1 MMSLIGSSIGR
12 KIVSAL
18 VAIYV
23 LTYVATAVVVYSGVR
38 TSLRDSAAQTLNQV
52 ADLKYERLGNRVD
65 ELATNLTAWSQLEV
79 MNDLVSGDVD
89 KRVDSALEG
98 LKRLYGLT
106 GDIYAFDSGGTLIAA
121 ADDIQPG
128 GQPGS
133 SPPGGGRLPDVWRVG
148 GRAPVFLDKHPNPLA
163 GLPPDRSPGDGTAG
177 TPPIPQ
183 AGGDIVALAI
193 PVFGSFDRNFRVGT
207 LVVTLPWPTLETLL
221 GGLESSTAL
230 VRLGGHPVV
239 LSPGAGAGDVAALA
253 LPSAGGG
260 NNDYIIGRSVT
271 RDGLLRGWQV
281 VVLQPVAAVTRPL
294 RQVALELVLLGIFL
308 GIPVIISVRWMARR
322 LTAPVM
328 DLTRVVRDIT
338 DTDRLD
344 IRVPVTSHDELGF
357 LAGSFNRMTSTLQ
370 RAMEDRDRSMRDLA
384 LLNQTLEG
392 KVRARTAELEAAI
405 TAQRRLLRDISHEIK
420 SPLARLG
427 MALGLARRLAEA
439 QAPRHFDRMEREIA
453 AVAALASEL
462 LTLARL
468 EGTANGPAPGLDVA
482 AVDLPVLLRGI
493 IADALYEM
501 PDRQGDVTLTV
512 TPDPATGGTVDG
524 NADLLRRAI
533 ENIIRNALFYTA
545 PGVPIVITLTPAA
558 DSLHLTVADHGPGVP
573 DDAIP
578 QLFEPFYRVDQARA
592 RETGG
597 TGIGL
602 TICKRVVELHGGRVT
617 ARHNRPHGLVIDI
630 MLPRHQDDGGG
641 DKTG

>member
-38 TSLRDSAAQTLNQV
+38 TSLRESAAQTLNQV
-52 ADLKYERLGNRVD
+52 ADLKYERLGNRID

-121 ADDIQPG
+121 ADDIPPPG
-128 GQPGS
+128 G

-163 GLPPDRSPGDGTAG
+163 NPPATPLGAG
-177 TPPIPQ
+177 TPSVPQ
-183 AGGDIVALAI
+183 PGGDIVALAI

-239 LSPGAGAGDVAALA
+239 LSPGSGTGAGAGNIAALA

-294 RQVALELVLLGIFL
+294 RQVALELVLLGVCL

-344 IRVPVTSHDELGF
+344 IHVPVTSHDELGF

-370 RAMEDRDRSMRDLA
+370 RAMEDRDRSMRELA

-392 KVRARTAELEAAI
+392 KVTARTAELEAAI

-427 MALGLARRLAEA
+427 MALGLARRQAEA

-468 EGTANGPAPGLDVA
+468 EGTANGPAPGLDVT
-482 AVDLPVLLRGI
+482 AVDLPVLLRRI

-512 TPDPATGGTVDG
+512 TSDPATGGTVDG

-545 PGVPIVITLTPAA
+545 PGDLVVITLTPAA
-558 DSLHLTVADHGPGVP
+558 DSLHLTVADQGPGVP
-573 DDAIP
+573 DDALT

-602 TICKRVVELHGGRVT
+602 TICKRVVELHGGRVA
-617 ARHNRPHGLVIDI
+617 ARRNHPHGLVIDLT
-630 MLPRHQDDGGG
+630 LPVRQDGGG
-641 DKTG
+641 RGKTG

>member
-38 TSLRDSAAQTLNQV
+38 TSLRESAAQTLNQV
-52 ADLKYERLGNRVD
+52 ADLKYERLGNRID

-121 ADDIQPG
+121 ADDIPPPEERQ
-128 GQPGS
+128 
-133 SPPGGGRLPDVWRVG
+133 PPGGGRLPDVWRVG

-163 GLPPDRSPGDGTAG
+163 NPLANPPAG
-177 TPPIPQ
+177 N
-183 AGGDIVALAI
+183 DIVALAI

-230 VRLGGHPVV
+230 VRLGRHPVV
-239 LSPGAGAGDVAALA
+239 LSPRAGNIAALA
-253 LPSAGGG
+253 PPSAGGG

-271 RDGLLRGWQV
+271 RDGLLRDWQV

-294 RQVALELVLLGIFL
+294 RQVALELVLLGVCL

-344 IRVPVTSHDELGF
+344 IRVPVTGHDELGF

-370 RAMEDRDRSMRDLA
+370 RAMEDRDRSMRELA

-392 KVRARTAELEAAI
+392 KVTARTAELEAAI

-427 MALGLARRLAEA
+427 MALGLARRQAEA

-482 AVDLPVLLRGI
+482 AVDLPVLLREI

-545 PGVPIVITLTPAA
+545 PGDLVVITLTPAA
-558 DSLHLTVADHGPGVP
+558 GGLHLTVADQGPGVP
-573 DDAIP
+573 DDALAL
-578 QLFEPFYRVDQARA
+578 LFEPFYRVDQARA

-602 TICKRVVELHGGRVT
+602 TICKRVVELHGGRVA
-617 ARHNRPHGLVIDI
+617 ARRNHPHGLVIDLT
-630 MLPRHQDDGGG
+630 LPVRQDGGDPG
-641 DKTG
+641 KTG